1 MTKALKAALREFWRV
16 LKHEWRTRDIPD
28 PLA

>member
-1 MTKALKAALREFWRV
+1 MTKALKAAWTEFWRV